1 LTFNWRPLNELIII
15 TLRCAAQCIVI
26 GPVCGFS
33 TAGGRCPNLAIASA
47 RAVFA
52 SLWALFH
59 YYIVSYPEDGSLAQR
74 NQLLVDEQRVLVRVQ
89 VDSHGARVDEVDA
102 QSDVTITQQ
111 RAVLVAPRNK
121 NIRAN

>member
-52 SLWALFH
+52 SLWALFSLL
-59 YYIVSYPEDGSLAQR
+59 YRIV
-74 NQLLVDEQRVLVRVQ
+74 
-89 VDSHGARVDEVDA
+89 
-102 QSDVTITQQ
+102 
-111 RAVLVAPRNK
+111 PR
-121 NIRAN
+121 RRLPCAA